1 MLSERH
7 QCRQQRAGS
16 GQPMVFRAQRCGPC
30 RMSSAHEVNFLRFK
44 DRPPPGEAPMTRQ
57 RSQVDQPIS
66 TPLARSIVRRW
77 LFALQ
82 RGVANFDSR
91 LLWWAAVMV
100 AAVTALVFEVSS
112 EASDQLLGNDLPGVL
127 SPSARGV
134 DAGQP
139 PRYDVFMDHSIVN
152 EHSTAHESDLPGAS
166 IAEWGP

>member
-1 MLSERH
+1 
-7 QCRQQRAGS
+7 
-16 GQPMVFRAQRCGPC
+16 
-30 RMSSAHEVNFLRFK
+30 
-44 DRPPPGEAPMTRQ
+44 MTRL
-57 RSQVDQPIS
+57 RSHVDPPIS

-82 RGVANFDSR
+82 RGVANLDSS
-91 LLWWAAVMV
+91 LVWWAAVLV
-100 AAVTALVFEVSS
+100 ASLTALVFEVSS

-134 DAGQP
+134 GAGQP
-139 PRYDVFMDHSIVN
+139 PRYDVFMDHSVVN